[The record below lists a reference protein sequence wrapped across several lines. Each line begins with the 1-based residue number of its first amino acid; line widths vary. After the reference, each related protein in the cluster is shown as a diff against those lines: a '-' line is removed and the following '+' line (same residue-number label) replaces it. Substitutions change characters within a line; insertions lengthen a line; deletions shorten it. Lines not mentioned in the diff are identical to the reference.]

1 MRFILRRSTKKK
13 EQQDN
18 EGVLVGIGVS
28 VVQDESGYIR
38 IKSVYANSPAS
49 ESGLQAND
57 LITKSRRS
65 GRHRAPDMKKLPEW
79 CRVRRVTKV
88 KITYRRAGED
98 KEMELTRKK
107 VEMPSVSYRMIDKTD
122 ILRFLP
128 SMRQQ

>member
-1 MRFILRRSTKKK
+1 MDKEKLFDSLSAGYMAGLDDKYAVYFTPEQLKK

-57 LITKSRRS
+57 LITKVD
-65 GRHRAPDMKKLPEW
+65 GQD
-79 CRVRRVTKV
+79 V
-88 KITYRRAGED
+88 I
-98 KEMELTRKK
+98 ELW
-107 VEMPSVSYRMIDKTD
+107 I
-122 ILRFLP
+122 
-128 SMRQQ
+128 